1 MVGGLQSTAGDLNMT
16 KAGICSSALVLL
28 VVQSMPLDAAQ
39 REKPSTRP
47 ADRAVTAAAPAVR
60 PDYVIAPDDVLAIVF
75 WRDKDLSGDVVV
87 RPDGKITLPLLRDI
101 EAAGSTPEQLRT
113 RLMQAA
119 ARYLEDPDATVV
131 VKEIRSRNVFI
142 TGNVAKPGTYPLS
155 TGMKVLQCIALAG
168 GVLDTP
174 TRRTSCSFA
183 TKAGARITQVQ
194 LQRRHQT
201 ETRRTESRSEAG
213 RYDCRA
219 VNM

>member
-1 MVGGLQSTAGDLNMT
+1 MT
-16 KAGICSSALVLL
+16 KAGICSSAVFL
-28 VVQSMPLDAAQ
+28 VVGQFMPLEAAQ
-39 REKPSTRP
+39 RDKRSAPP

-101 EAAGSTPEQLRT
+101 EAAGSTPEQLRA
-113 RLMQAA
+113 RLIQAA

-168 GVLDTP
+168 GVLEYADTKNIVVI
-174 TRRTSCSFA
+174 RN
-183 TKAGARITQVQ
+183 
-194 LQRRHQT
+194 
-201 ETRRTESRSEAG
+201 ESG
-213 RYDCRA
+213 REEYHKFNYNDVIKQKHADQNRDLKPGDTI
-219 VNM
+219 VVP